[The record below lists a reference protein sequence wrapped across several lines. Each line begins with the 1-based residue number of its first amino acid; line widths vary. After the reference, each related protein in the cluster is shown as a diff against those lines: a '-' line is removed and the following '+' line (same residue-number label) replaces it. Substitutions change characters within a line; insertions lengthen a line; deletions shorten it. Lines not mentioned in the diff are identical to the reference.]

1 MKPSILLYNPPSA
14 VEGEPWIIPILLNI
28 LSICSLV
35 DENKYDIKIIQD
47 FPKIALGKMI
57 KQLPQAVC
65 LAISTMTGNQILN
78 GLYVAKEIRKLRPEL
93 PLIWGGYHPT
103 ALPEETLKNENVDIV
118 IRGYGEIVFPKI
130 VDRLAN
136 HQDIGD
142 LLGVSFKKNGKIFH
156 NQDEEVPDLNSLP
169 ILPFHF
175 FDVEEFFKNT
185 NSRTLHYISSRG
197 CPHQCGFC
205 ADFVVYKRRW
215 NALSA
220 DRVIS
225 DLEFLKK
232 RYNFNVVRFYDSNLF
247 VDEQRIRE
255 ICWGVLEKRLN
266 FQWLKCNGDAFI
278 LANYQNETLE
288 LMSKAGVSNILI
300 GMESGYVPALEC
312 INKKAT
318 IKENLE
324 AVKKLHKFG
333 ISIGFSFIF
342 GFPYDL
348 PPEKMEEEHL
358 KELKAT
364 MQAIADF
371 SCEYIEGDYY
381 LLFIFTPYPGVRLTP
396 RYQQLG
402 WMPPNN
408 LQEWGKINLNTQSS
422 PWISKK
428 SLKTYGQC
436 LKINW
441 FLMHKL
447 SRNVLRGAKSAYF
460 KKIAIF
466 VDNLA
471 VNFLSKRIKQG
482 KLGLPILLE
491 AVKFYYSAKGRV
503 QTAGVETVFKSLYGK
518 LFARITK

>member
-1 MKPSILLYNPPSA
+1 MRPKILLYNPPSA
-14 VEGEPWIIPILLNI
+14 KEEGSWVAPIPLNL

-47 FPKIALGKMI
+47 FPKVALEKMAG
-57 KQLPQAVC
+57 QLPQAVC

-103 ALPEETLKNENVDIV
+103 ALPEETLKNENVDII

-130 VDRLAN
+130 VDYLARQ
-136 HQDIGD
+136 QDISD
-142 LLGVSFKKNGKIFH
+142 LPGISFKKNGQVFH
-156 NQDEEVPDLNSLP
+156 NQDGEVPDLNSLP
-169 ILPFHF
+169 ILPYHL

-185 NSRTLHYISSRG
+185 GSRTLHYISSRG

-205 ADFVVYKRRW
+205 ADFAVYKRRW
-215 NALSA
+215 NALSPN
-220 DRVIS
+220 RVIS

-232 RYNFNVVRFYDSNLF
+232 RYNFDVVRFYDSNLF
-247 VDEQRIRE
+247 VDEQRLRE
-255 ICWGVLEKRLN
+255 ICQGVLEKHLN

-278 LANYQNETLE
+278 LANYQDETLE
-288 LMSKAGVSNILI
+288 LMNKAGVSNILI

-312 INKKAT
+312 IDKRAS

-324 AVKKLHKFG
+324 AVRKLHKFG

-348 PPEKMEEEHL
+348 PLDRIGEEHL

-364 MQAIADF
+364 MQAIAIF
-371 SCEYIEGDYY
+371 SQEYIDGDYY
-381 LLFIFTPYPGVRLTP
+381 LLFIFTPYPGVRLTE
-396 RYQQLG
+396 RYHKLG
-402 WMPPNN
+402 WVSPKNF
-408 LQEWGKINLNTQSS
+408 EDWGKVNLNTLSS
-422 PWISKK
+422 PWISQK
-428 SLKTYGQC
+428 SLKIYKQC
-436 LKINW
+436 LKING

-447 SRNVLRGAKSAYF
+447 SRNVFGGVKNNYL
-460 KKIAIF
+460 KKIAIL

-471 VNFLSKRIKQG
+471 VNFLAKRIEQG
-482 KLGLPILLE
+482 DLSLPILLE
-491 AVKFYYSAKGRV
+491 VVKFYYSAKGRIK
-503 QTAGVETVFKSLYGK
+503 FKYGK
-518 LFARITK
+518 L

>member
-1 MKPSILLYNPPSA
+1 MKSIILLYNPPSA
-14 VEGEPWIIPILLNI
+14 KEGEPWITPIPLNL
-28 LSICSLV
+28 LSICSLI
-35 DENKYDIKIIQD
+35 DESKYDIKIIQD
-47 FPKIALGKMI
+47 FPRIALGKMI
-57 KQLPQAVC
+57 KQLPQAIC

-78 GLYVAKEIRKLRPEL
+78 GLYVAKEIRKLKPEL

-103 ALPEETLKNENVDIV
+103 ALPEETLKNETVDIV

-130 VDRLAN
+130 IDCLAK
-136 HQDIGD
+136 HQDISD
-142 LLGVSFKKNGKIFH
+142 LPGLSFKKNGKIFH
-156 NQDEEVPDLNSLP
+156 NQDGEVPDLNSLP
-169 ILPFHF
+169 ILPYHL
-175 FDVEEFFKNT
+175 FDVERFFKNT
-185 NSRTLHYISSRG
+185 GSRTLHYISSRG

-205 ADFVVYKRRW
+205 ADFAVYKRRW

-220 DRVIS
+220 SRVIS

-232 RYNFNVVRFYDSNLF
+232 KYNFDAVRFYDSNIF
-247 VDEQRIRE
+247 VNEQRTKE
-255 ICWGVLEKRLN
+255 MCLGVLEKELN
-266 FQWLKCNGDAFI
+266 FQWLKCNADAFI
-278 LANYQNETLE
+278 LANYQDETLE
-288 LMSKAGVSNILI
+288 LMSKAGVNNILI

-312 INKKAT
+312 ISKKAT
-318 IKENLE
+318 IKENIE
-324 AVKKLHKFG
+324 AVRKLHKFN

-348 PPEKMEEEHL
+348 QADKMEEEHL

-364 MQAIADF
+364 MQAISDF

-381 LLFIFTPYPGVRLTP
+381 LLFIFTPYPGVRLTQ
-396 RYQQLG
+396 RYQKLG
-402 WMPPNN
+402 WVSPKSF
-408 LQEWGKINLNTQSS
+408 QDWGKINLNTLCS
-422 PWISKK
+422 PWISQK
-428 SLKTYGQC
+428 SLKIYEQC

-482 KLGLPILLE
+482 KLGLPIPLE

-503 QTAGVETVFKSLYGK
+503 QAAGAKIVFKNLYGK
-518 LFARITK
+518 LFARFAK